1 MMGNIYVDG
10 ISNAVAITI
19 VIVIAIIIDVETA
32 IPHGYAKQSPC
43 GQAPLHMHSPVTNI
57 MDQFP
62 LLIAPRLGI
71 STGVRL
77 LFSNP
82 VWSGSDSI
90 PSTVIRNIT
99 ALSVSG
105 PVPDASASRSRV
117 SSRRRRRGHP
127 VNVVQ
132 SDIAYSAE
140 LNDNITILSSK
151 YSPTNNGVIQGL
163 MYVPDLDDS
172 DPCKELESAYIPSTA
187 VRQSDLPPSDY
198 NLIALVPWYNAS
210 CTRSYLSA
218 ATLDPIRAYIT
229 YRPDNRSEK
238 PPGVDDKQWNLYD
251 SGAWKKNSKFPV
263 YAVPG
268 IMGSAMMEALS
279 QYSGNVSSVPYGE
292 NITAMYSPDADDY
305 VRIWSQIHLAT
316 SDTLPTLWVFILVCI
331 AVLLLVV
338 AAISCLIHYIQRK
351 RRTSLRSRVASGE
364 VNLEAMNIK
373 RVTVPIEHI
382 EKFPLFTY
390 SYEPNSN
397 VSLPSPTSQQRPA
410 PGHMRHNSVGM
421 REMTLSN
428 SAPTVSEK
436 APTSP
441 AVRSSIA
448 GPTGASKATDRQ
460 PTCTICSEDFQN
472 RVTIIRELPCGHI
485 YHPEC
490 IDEFLSEQSSLC
502 PQCKALVL
510 PKGYCPKITNAMVRR
525 ERAIRR
531 LRGRIIVEDAD
542 MESGAVGTNN

>member
-1 MMGNIYVDG
+1 MIADNDG
-10 ISNAVAITI
+10 Q
-19 VIVIAIIIDVETA
+19 
-32 IPHGYAKQSPC
+32 Y
-43 GQAPLHMHSPVTNI
+43 
-57 MDQFP
+57 
-62 LLIAPRLGI
+62 
-71 STGVRL
+71 L

-99 ALSVSG
+99 ALSVSS
-105 PVPDASASRSRV
+105 PVSSASTA
-117 SSRRRRRGHP
+117 SSSVPLRHRRHP
-127 VNVVQ
+127 VNVLQ

-140 LNDNITILSSK
+140 INENITILSSK
-151 YSPTNNGVIQGL
+151 YAPTTNGIIQGL
-163 MYVPDLDDS
+163 MYVPDLDAS
-172 DPCKELESAYIPSTA
+172 DPCKKLEHAYVPSTA

-210 CTRSYLSA
+210 CTKSYLSA
-218 ATLDPIRAYIT
+218 ATVDPIRAYIT
-229 YRPDNRSEK
+229 YKPDNRSEK
-238 PPGVDDKQWNLYD
+238 PPGADDNQWNLHD
-251 SGAWKKNSKFPV
+251 SGAWKTSSKFPI
-263 YAVPG
+263 YAVSG
-268 IMGSAMMEALS
+268 LMGSTMMEALS
-279 QYSGNVSSVPYGE
+279 QYSGNVSSVPYGK
-292 NITAMYSPDADDY
+292 NISALYSPDADDY
-305 VRIWSQIHLAT
+305 VRIWSQIHVAT
-316 SDTLPTLWVFILVCI
+316 SDTLPTLWVFILVCV

-338 AAISCLIHYIQRK
+338 AAISCLMHYIQRK
-351 RRTSLRSRVASGE
+351 RRASLQHRVESGE

-390 SYEPNSN
+390 NYEPNSKG
-397 VSLPSPTSQQRPA
+397 SPPSPTSQQGPA
-410 PGHMRHNSVGM
+410 QAHVRNNSIGID
-421 REMTLSN
+421 ETTLNN

-436 APTSP
+436 ALYRPTVKSP
-441 AVRSSIA
+441 IM
-448 GPTGASKATDRQ
+448 GLASVSTATDYQ
-460 PTCTICSEDFQN
+460 PTCTICSDHFQN

-531 LRGRIIVEDAD
+531 LRGRVIIEDSD
-542 MESGAVGTNN
+542 VESGGIQTRH

>member
-1 MMGNIYVDG
+1 M
-10 ISNAVAITI
+10 
-19 VIVIAIIIDVETA
+19 
-32 IPHGYAKQSPC
+32 
-43 GQAPLHMHSPVTNI
+43 
-57 MDQFP
+57 
-62 LLIAPRLGI
+62 
-71 STGVRL
+71 
-77 LFSNP
+77 
-82 VWSGSDSI
+82 WSGSDSI

-99 ALSVSG
+99 ALSVSR
-105 PVPDASASRSRV
+105 PVPDASATRSSV
-117 SSRRRRRGHP
+117 PSRRRRHRRGQL

-140 LNDNITILSSK
+140 LNENITILSSK
-151 YSPTNNGVIQGL
+151 YSPTNNGIIQGL
-163 MYVPDLDDS
+163 MYVPDLDAS
-172 DPCKELESAYIPSTA
+172 HPCKKLESAYIPSTA

-210 CTRSYLSA
+210 CTKAYLSA
-218 ATLDPIRAYIT
+218 ATVDPIRAYIT

-238 PPGVDDKQWNLYD
+238 PPGVDDKQWDLHD
-251 SGAWKKNSKFPV
+251 SGAWKTSSKFPI

-268 IMGSAMMEALS
+268 VMGSAMMEALS
-279 QYSGNVSSVPYGE
+279 LYSGNVSSVPYGE

-316 SDTLPTLWVFILVCI
+316 SDTLPTLWVFVLVCI

-351 RRTSLRSRVASGE
+351 RRASLQRRVISGE

-390 SYEPNSN
+390 NYEPKSS
-397 VSLPSPTSQQRPA
+397 VSLPWPTPPA
-410 PGHMRHNSVGM
+410 RGHVRSSSKGIGETTV
-421 REMTLSN
+421 TIST
-428 SAPTVSEK
+428 PPVSEK
-436 APTSP
+436 AMASP
-441 AVRSSIA
+441 AVTSSAA
-448 GPTGASKATDRQ
+448 GLTAADKATDPQ
-460 PTCTICSEDFQN
+460 PTCKICMDDFQN

-502 PQCKALVL
+502 PQCKTLLL

-531 LRGRIIVEDAD
+531 LRGRVIVEDSDA
-542 MESGAVGTNN
+542 EIGVARASL